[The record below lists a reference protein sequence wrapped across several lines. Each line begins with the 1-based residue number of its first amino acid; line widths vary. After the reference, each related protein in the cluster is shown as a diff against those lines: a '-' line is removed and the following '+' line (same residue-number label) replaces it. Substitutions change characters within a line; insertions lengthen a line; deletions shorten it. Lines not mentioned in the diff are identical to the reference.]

1 MAFETK
7 QEVLNWYE
15 KQQRALTP
23 EFIADIPWNT
33 VKNHSLDPRF
43 VPVLLYMR
51 DVESLTDMY
60 YSELRRT
67 PTGRDPVIG
76 KFMERWS
83 VEEQTHGD
91 LLNRFLNEAGF
102 ATDEKWQAN
111 VRKSVSGV
119 YKLNSYMITTLT
131 NLIGRKFT
139 ATHMTFGA
147 IHEMSTTQGYRRLIE
162 LADHPVL
169 THILNG
175 IIREESAHTQ
185 FYKNVARIELR
196 NSEFARKTARFVVE
210 HFWQP
215 VGQGAKPRKEAEYTI
230 ATLFG
235 GKDGIEWAE
244 KTVSA
249 RMRQLPGFA
258 DLTKITETVSRISN
272 ANLTINTLPSALL
285 PDRSHSSYRTYPT
298 YRLYKSLVAVLH
310 L

>member
-7 QEVLNWYE
+7 QDVLNWYE
-15 KQQRALTP
+15 KQQRALTAD
-23 EFIADIPWNT
+23 FIANIPWSA
-33 VKNHSLDPRF
+33 VKDHPLDPKF

-83 VEEQTHGD
+83 IEEQTHGD

-102 ATDEKWQAN
+102 ATEEKWQKQ
-111 VRKSVSGV
+111 VRRAVSTV
-119 YKLNSYMITTLT
+119 YNLNTHVITALT

-147 IHEMSTTQGYRRLIE
+147 IHEMSTTQAYRRLIE

-185 FYKNVARIELR
+185 FYKNVARIELHC
-196 NSEFARKTARFVVE
+196 SEFARKTARFVVE
-210 HFWQP
+210 HFWRP
-215 VGQGAKPRKEAEYTI
+215 VGQGSKRKKQTEYTI
-230 ATLFG
+230 AALFSDVG
-235 GKDGIEWAE
+235 GLEWLD
-244 KTVSA
+244 KTVTQ
-249 RMRQLPGFA
+249 RVQQLPGFA
-258 DLTKITETVSRISN
+258 DMTKITETITRISN
-272 ANLTINTLPSALL
+272 ANLAINNIAF
-285 PDRSHSSYRTYPT
+285 SS
-298 YRLYKSLVAVLH
+298 VAR
-310 L
+310 